1 MRRTLFA
8 ALAAFFALVLIPA
21 ARAIEFQPYEA
32 SVVEKAIHAGEPVV
46 VHVYASWCPVCR
58 AQKTALA
65 ALVDDKKLDGV
76 KFFRLDYDGQADIV
90 SALHAPRSTLIVFKG
105 GKEVA
110 RMTGGTSQEDVLKAI
125 QAAF

>member
-1 MRRTLFA
+1 M
-8 ALAAFFALVLIPA
+8 
-21 ARAIEFQPYEA
+21 
-32 SVVEKAIHAGEPVV
+32 
-46 VHVYASWCPVCR
+46 CR

-65 ALVDDKKLDGV
+65 ALANDKKFDGI

-90 SALHAPRSTLIVFKG
+90 SALHTPRSTLIVYKD

-125 QAAF
+125 QAAY